1 MRSEVAWSKD
11 FLGISGLCAE
21 WLPRLNQDN
30 NVLSFTQFQPEVILG
45 PILLPSC
52 SVQEDKQAVHCP
64 GSSTPPP
71 TLHFITSHSYI
82 VIVLLLFV
90 IDF

>member
-1 MRSEVAWSKD
+1 MAWSKD

-52 SVQEDKQAVHCP
+52 SIQEDKPAVHCP

-71 TLHFITSHSYI
+71 LHFITSHSYI